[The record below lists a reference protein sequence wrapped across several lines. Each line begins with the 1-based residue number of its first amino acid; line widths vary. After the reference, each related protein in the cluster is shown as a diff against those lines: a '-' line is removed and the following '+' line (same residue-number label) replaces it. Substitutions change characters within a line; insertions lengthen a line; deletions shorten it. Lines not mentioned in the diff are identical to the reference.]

1 MPVAVTDRVK
11 LPPLGT
17 FVSGCG
23 WIVIF
28 GATSP
33 APLLLEEELLELLL
47 ELLDELEDPEEL
59 LLELEAPELEL
70 ELVLPDEELEDELE
84 LLDEPVEPV
93 VSSIVETLK
102 AGSVITQLAISAGT
116 VPTNAGEVAVPS
128 TR

>member
-47 ELLDELEDPEEL
+47 ELLDE
-59 LLELEAPELEL
+59 LELEAPELEL

-116 VPTNAGEVAVPS
+116 VPTNVGEVAVPS